1 MRFHG
6 SESYNDYSKKAQQLK
21 YLNCQ
26 LKSMFYIK
34 ENKENTETIQ
44 TIFGVVIDDF
54 SIEMQIALLKSI
66 VEKDTMTDDE
76 QKMVERFH
84 RYRHG
89 GLM

>member
-6 SESYNDYSKKAQQLK
+6 SESYNDYSEKAQQLK

-26 LKSMFYIK
+26 LRSMFYMK
-34 ENKENTETIQ
+34 ENIETIQ

-66 VEKDTMTDDE
+66 VEKDAMTE
-76 QKMVERFH
+76 GEKEMVERFH
-84 RYRHG
+84 QYRNG
-89 GLM
+89 RFFS